1 MPSPEENFE
10 HFYRDGLRDLE
21 LNRAQNDLDLQPT
34 PNASPGHLI
43 LCEQYSKMIGDVI
56 SSLNFD
62 RPAPELVFKNGLNAL
77 KRIEE
82 FRFLL
87 DNLLEAVKRDD
98 SLQNSLTR
106 YSELGL
112 IDFPVSHLTEEKRNS
127 PWAFNGGAGRVL
139 KRLLGRLRDAALTVM
154 EMVINAMKQIP
165 HLISL
170 KPKAEI
176 GITGPF
182 PSFGVQIEIEVEPV
196 TLHEFFRALLAS

>member
-1 MPSPEENFE
+1 MPSREENFE

-21 LNRAQNDLDLQPT
+21 LNRAQNDLDLQPA
-34 PNASPGHLI
+34 PDAPPAHLI
-43 LCEQYSKMIGDVI
+43 MCEQYSKMIGDVI
-56 SSLNFD
+56 RSLSFD
-62 RPAPELVFKNGLNAL
+62 RPVPELVFKNGLNAL

-112 IDFPVSHLTEEKRNS
+112 IDFPVSHLAEEKRNS
-127 PWAFNGGAGRVL
+127 PWLFNRGTGRL
-139 KRLLGRLRDAALTVM
+139 LRKMLGRLRDAALTVM

-176 GITGPF
+176 GVSGPF
-182 PSFGVQIEIEVEPV
+182 PTFEVQIDMEVEPV
-196 TLHEFFRALLAS
+196 TLHELFRALLGE